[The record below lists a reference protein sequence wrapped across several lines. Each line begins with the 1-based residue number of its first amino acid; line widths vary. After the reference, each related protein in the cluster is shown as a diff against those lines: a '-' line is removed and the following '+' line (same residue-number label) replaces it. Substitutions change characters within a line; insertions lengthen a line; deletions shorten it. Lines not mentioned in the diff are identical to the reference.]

1 MLLLLRWIIIMA
13 FLMLSIITNA
23 QKQVVKDT
31 IYVTKNT
38 TNNTYFVTRIT
49 NYSDE
54 SSNVTKDVIGD
65 STVTAN
71 TFMAQIEQESDKLS
85 QAAIPII
92 LKRTSD
98 NAMAVYATMFEKVTG
113 RTLWVE
119 SNSKYGSKLLG
130 NWVVVMGEKVTP
142 GVIAQSQSNLAF
154 TPNKDKEYPI
164 KDNLIIATLKNQI
177 FMVIDEKQYDLFKL
191 SDGAYSSLNNEI
203 TIIRQ

>member
-31 IYVTKNT
+31 IYVTKNS
-38 TNNTYFVTRIT
+38 NNGTYFVTRIT

-71 TFMAQIEQESDKLS
+71 TFMTQIEQESNKLS

-98 NAMAVYATMFEKVTG
+98 NAMSVYASMFEKVT
-113 RTLWVE
+113 RKNIWVE
-119 SNSKYGSKLLG
+119 SNSKYGSNLLG

-154 TPNKDKEYPI
+154 TPNKDKEYQ
-164 KDNLIIATLKNQI
+164 LRII
-177 FMVIDEKQYDLFKL
+177 
-191 SDGAYSSLNNEI
+191 
-203 TIIRQ
+203 

>member
-31 IYVTKNT
+31 IYVTKNS
-38 TNNTYFVTRIT
+38 NNGTYFVTRIT

-71 TFMAQIEQESDKLS
+71 TFMTQIEQESDKLS

-92 LKRTSD
+92 LKNSSD
-98 NAMAVYATMFEKVTG
+98 NAMAVYAKMFEKVTG
-113 RTLWVE
+113 KTLWSE
-119 SNSKYGSKLLG
+119 SNNKYGNSLLG
-130 NWVVVMGEKVTP
+130 NWVIIMDEKITP
-142 GVIAQSQSNLAF
+142 GVITMDVNSLLF
-154 TPNKDKEYPI
+154 TPNKDKEYII
-164 KDNLIIATLKNQI
+164 KNNVIVATLKNQLFI
-177 FMVIDEKQYDLFKL
+177 AIDDKQYDLFKIT
-191 SDGAYSSLNNEI
+191 DNAYSTLNRNI
-203 TIIRQ
+203 TLIKQ

>member
-1 MLLLLRWIIIMA
+1 MA

-31 IYVTKNT
+31 IYVTKNS
-38 TNNTYFVTRIT
+38 NNGTYFVTRIT

-71 TFMAQIEQESDKLS
+71 TFMTQIEQESNKLS

-92 LKRTSD
+92 LKNTSD
-98 NAMAVYATMFEKVTG
+98 NAMALYASMFEKVTG
-113 RTLWVE
+113 KTIWVE
-119 SNSKYGSKLLG
+119 SNSKYGSNLLG